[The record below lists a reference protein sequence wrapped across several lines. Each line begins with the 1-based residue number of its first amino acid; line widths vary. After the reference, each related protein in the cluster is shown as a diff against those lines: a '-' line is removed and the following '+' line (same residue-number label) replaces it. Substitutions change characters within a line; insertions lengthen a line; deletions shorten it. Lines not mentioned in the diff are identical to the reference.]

1 MRKFIGL
8 KTGLKLILFLGV
20 LALIITAV
28 FLANIHSEQ
37 GNSLTEAIEGGESV
51 LTAIGRSHES
61 ITNFVKDKE
70 ELAVDLLKTAKA
82 SQEYA
87 EVRLTSSKR
96 TKDTFLLSMIENYLM
111 LLNSSRVMTQGMDNL
126 LAISDDLKETLN
138 YYREGAYEDAAEKAS
153 VCLQTLT
160 PLVEQFEPWN
170 HTLDGIDYLHLASGQ
185 KDRVKN
191 AIGQYKDAMRIY
203 LAYIHLL
210 ESIKQGVD
218 YLNIMDNVNKLFDQ
232 LQHAIANQDYAS
244 VPELLQQ
251 ISNQL
256 QLLEDPNYQNVASIA
271 SKIDLSLLDGSVFNT
286 AQDLKNLLKDLEGI
300 QGFENY
306 LESVAKYVEALN
318 YADQGELE
326 AAEEAIEQ
334 GIALLGQGQ
343 KLSDLYVQK
352 YYTALENAF
361 NTLKMRIRGPQP
373 EG

>member
-8 KTGLKLILFLGV
+8 KTGLKLILFLGM

-87 EVRLTSSKR
+87 EVRLTSSKH
-96 TKDTFLLSMIENYLM
+96 TKDIFLLSMIENYLM

-138 YYREGAYEDAAEKAS
+138 YYREGAYEEAAEKAS

-210 ESIKQGVD
+210 ESIEQGVD

-256 QLLEDPNYQNVASIA
+256 QLLENPNYQNVASIA
-271 SKIDLSLLDGSVFNT
+271 SKIDPSLLEGSAFNT

>member
-8 KTGLKLILFLGV
+8 KTGLKLILFFGV
-20 LALIITAV
+20 LALVITSV
-28 FLANIHSEQ
+28 FLANIRGEQ

-61 ITNFVKDKE
+61 LTNFVKDKE
-70 ELAVDLLKTAKA
+70 EMAADLLTHAKA

-87 EVRLTSSKR
+87 EVRLTSSKNS
-96 TKDTFLLSMIENYLM
+96 KDTFLLNMIENYWM
-111 LLNSSRVMTQGMDNL
+111 LLNSSHVMTQGVDNL
-126 LAISDDLKETLN
+126 LTISDDSKETLN
-138 YYREGAYEDAAEKAS
+138 YYREGAYEEAAEKAS

-170 HTLDGIDYLHLASGQ
+170 HTLDGVDYSYLVSGQ

-191 AIGQYKDAMRIY
+191 AIGQYKDEMRIY
-203 LAYIHLL
+203 LAYISLL
-210 ESIKQGVD
+210 ESIEKGVD
-218 YLNIMDNVNKLFDQ
+218 YLNVMDNVNNLFDQ

-256 QLLEDPNYQNVASIA
+256 QLLKGPNHQNAASIA
-271 SKIDLSLLDGSVFNT
+271 SKIDPSLLDGSAFNT

-306 LESVAKYVEALN
+306 LGSVAKYAEALN
-318 YADQGELE
+318 YVDQGDLQ

-334 GIALLGQGQ
+334 GTSLLGQGQ
-343 KLSDLYVQK
+343 TLSDLYVQK

>member
-20 LALIITAV
+20 LALIITTV
-28 FLANIHSEQ
+28 FLTNIRSEQ
-37 GNSLTEAIEGGESV
+37 GNSLTEAMEGGESV

-61 ITNFVKDKE
+61 LTNFVKDKE
-70 ELAVDLLKTAKA
+70 ELARDLLKTAKA

-96 TKDTFLLSMIENYLM
+96 TKDAFVLGMIENYLM
-111 LLNSSRVMTQGMDNL
+111 LLNSSHVMTQGVDNL
-126 LAISDDLKETLN
+126 LAISEDLKKTLN
-138 YYREGAYEDAAEKAS
+138 FYQQGAYEEAAEKAS

-170 HTLDGIDYLHLASGQ
+170 HSLDSINYLNLASGQ

-191 AIGQYKDAMRIY
+191 AIGQYKDEMRIY

-210 ESIKQGVD
+210 ESIAKGVE
-218 YLNIMDNVNKLFDQ
+218 YFNVMDNVNKLFDQ
-232 LQHAIANQDYAS
+232 LQHAIANKDYNS
-244 VPELLQQ
+244 VPGLLQE
-251 ISNQL
+251 ISEQL
-256 QLLEDPNYQNVASIA
+256 QLLKDPNYQNAASIA
-271 SKIDLSLLDGSVFNT
+271 SKLDPSLLEGSAFNT

-306 LESVAKYVEALN
+306 LESVAKYVEALEDV
-318 YADQGELE
+318 DQGNLE
-326 AAEEAIEQ
+326 AAEKAIEQ
-334 GIALLGQGQ
+334 GVSLLGQGQ

-361 NTLKMRIRGPQP
+361 NTLKMRIRGQP
-373 EG
+373 DQG

>member
-306 LESVAKYVEALN
+306 LESVAKYVEASN

>member
-8 KTGLKLILFLGV
+8 RTGLKLMLFFGV
-20 LALIITAV
+20 LALIITSV
-28 FLANIHSEQ
+28 FLANIRGEK

-61 ITNFVKDKE
+61 LTNFVKDE
-70 ELAVDLLKTAKA
+70 EEMAADLLTHAKA

-87 EVRLTSSKR
+87 EVRLTSSKNS
-96 TKDTFLLSMIENYLM
+96 KDTFLLNMIENYLM
-111 LLNSSRVMTQGMDNL
+111 LLNSSHVMTQGVDNL
-126 LAISDDLKETLN
+126 LTVSDDAKETLN
-138 YYREGAYEDAAEKAS
+138 YYREGAYEEAAEKAS

-170 HTLDGIDYLHLASGQ
+170 HTLDGVDYSYLISGQ

-191 AIGQYKDAMRIY
+191 AIGQYKDEMRVY
-203 LAYIHLL
+203 LAYINLL
-210 ESIKQGVD
+210 ESIEKGVD
-218 YLNIMDNVNKLFDQ
+218 YLNVMDNVNNLFGQ

-256 QLLEDPNYQNVASIA
+256 QLLKGSNYQNAASAA
-271 SKIDLSLLDGSVFNT
+271 SKIDPSLLDGSAFNN

-300 QGFENY
+300 QEFENY
-306 LESVAKYVEALN
+306 LESVAKYAEALN
-318 YADQGELE
+318 YVDQGDFE

-334 GIALLGQGQ
+334 GTSLLGQGQ

>member
-8 KTGLKLILFLGV
+8 KTGLKLILFFGV
-20 LALIITAV
+20 LALVITSV
-28 FLANIHSEQ
+28 FLANIRGEQ

-61 ITNFVKDKE
+61 LTNFVKDKE
-70 ELAVDLLKTAKA
+70 EMAADLLTHAKA

-87 EVRLTSSKR
+87 EVRLTSSKNS
-96 TKDTFLLSMIENYLM
+96 KDTFLLNMIENYWM
-111 LLNSSRVMTQGMDNL
+111 LLNSSHVMTQGVDNL
-126 LAISDDLKETLN
+126 LTISDDSKETLN
-138 YYREGAYEDAAEKAS
+138 YYREGAYEEAAEKAS

-170 HTLDGIDYLHLASGQ
+170 HTLDGVDYSYLVSGQ

-191 AIGQYKDAMRIY
+191 AIGQYKDEMRIY
-203 LAYIHLL
+203 LAYISLL
-210 ESIKQGVD
+210 ESIEKGVD
-218 YLNIMDNVNKLFDQ
+218 YLNVMDNVNNLFDQ

-256 QLLEDPNYQNVASIA
+256 QLLKGSNYQNAASAA
-271 SKIDLSLLDGSVFNT
+271 SKIDPSLLDGSAFNT

-306 LESVAKYVEALN
+306 LESVAKYAEALN
-318 YADQGELE
+318 YVDQGDLQ

-334 GIALLGQGQ
+334 GTSLLGQGQ
-343 KLSDLYVQK
+343 TLSDLYVQK

>member
-8 KTGLKLILFLGV
+8 RTGLKLMLFFGV
-20 LALIITAV
+20 LALIITSV
-28 FLANIHSEQ
+28 FLANIRGEK

-61 ITNFVKDKE
+61 LTNFVKDE
-70 ELAVDLLKTAKA
+70 EEMAADLLTHAKA

-87 EVRLTSSKR
+87 EVRLTSSKNS
-96 TKDTFLLSMIENYLM
+96 KDTFLLNMIENYLM
-111 LLNSSRVMTQGMDNL
+111 LLNSSHVMTQGVDNL
-126 LAISDDLKETLN
+126 LTVSDDAKETLN
-138 YYREGAYEDAAEKAS
+138 YYREGAYEEAAEKAS

-170 HTLDGIDYLHLASGQ
+170 HTLDGVDYSYLISGQ

-191 AIGQYKDAMRIY
+191 AIGQYKDEMRVY
-203 LAYIHLL
+203 LAYINLL
-210 ESIKQGVD
+210 ESIEKGVD
-218 YLNIMDNVNKLFDQ
+218 YLNVMDNVNNLFGQ

-256 QLLEDPNYQNVASIA
+256 QLLKGSNYQNAASAA
-271 SKIDLSLLDGSVFNT
+271 SKIDPRLLDGSAFNN

-300 QGFENY
+300 QEFENY
-306 LESVAKYVEALN
+306 LESVAKYAEALN
-318 YADQGELE
+318 YVDQGDFE

-334 GIALLGQGQ
+334 GTSLLGQGQ

>member
-1 MRKFIGL
+1 
-8 KTGLKLILFLGV
+8 
-20 LALIITAV
+20 
-28 FLANIHSEQ
+28 
-37 GNSLTEAIEGGESV
+37 
-51 LTAIGRSHES
+51 
-61 ITNFVKDKE
+61 VKDKE
-70 ELAVDLLKTAKA
+70 EMAADLLTHAKA

-87 EVRLTSSKR
+87 EVRLTSSKNS
-96 TKDTFLLSMIENYLM
+96 KDTFLLNMIENYWM
-111 LLNSSRVMTQGMDNL
+111 LLNSSHVMTQGVDNL
-126 LAISDDLKETLN
+126 LTISDDSKETLN
-138 YYREGAYEDAAEKAS
+138 YYREGAYEEAAEKAS

-170 HTLDGIDYLHLASGQ
+170 HTLDGVDYSYLVSGQ

-191 AIGQYKDAMRIY
+191 AIGQYKDEMRIY
-203 LAYIHLL
+203 LAYISLL
-210 ESIKQGVD
+210 ESIEKGVD
-218 YLNIMDNVNKLFDQ
+218 YLNVMDNVNNLFDQ

-256 QLLEDPNYQNVASIA
+256 QLLKGPNHQNAASIA
-271 SKIDLSLLDGSVFNT
+271 SKIDPSLLDGSAFNT

-306 LESVAKYVEALN
+306 LESVAKYAEALN
-318 YADQGELE
+318 YVDQGDLQ

-334 GIALLGQGQ
+334 GTSLLGQGQ
-343 KLSDLYVQK
+343 TLSDLYVQK

>member
-8 KTGLKLILFLGV
+8 KTGLKLILFFGV
-20 LALIITAV
+20 LALIITSV
-28 FLANIHSEQ
+28 FLANIRGEK

-61 ITNFVKDKE
+61 LTNFVKDKE
-70 ELAVDLLKTAKA
+70 EMAADLLTHAKA

-87 EVRLTSSKR
+87 EVRLTSSKNS
-96 TKDTFLLSMIENYLM
+96 KDTFLLNMIENYLM
-111 LLNSSRVMTQGMDNL
+111 LLNSSHVMTQGVDNL
-126 LAISDDLKETLN
+126 LTVSDDAKETLN
-138 YYREGAYEDAAEKAS
+138 YYREGAYEEAAEKAS
-153 VCLQTLT
+153 ICLQTLT

-170 HTLDGIDYLHLASGQ
+170 HTLDGVDYSYLVSGQ

-191 AIGQYKDAMRIY
+191 AIGQYKDEMRIY
-203 LAYIHLL
+203 LAYINLL
-210 ESIKQGVD
+210 ESIEKGID
-218 YLNIMDNVNKLFDQ
+218 YLNVMDNVNNLFGQ

-256 QLLEDPNYQNVASIA
+256 QLLKGSNYQNAASAA
-271 SKIDLSLLDGSVFNT
+271 SKIDPSLLDGSAFNN
-286 AQDLKNLLKDLEGI
+286 AQDLKNLLRDLEGI

-306 LESVAKYVEALN
+306 LESVAKYAEALN
-318 YADQGELE
+318 YVDQGDFE

-334 GIALLGQGQ
+334 GTSLLGQGQ